1 MLFSEDKLT
10 VMMEDPR
17 REAERRRL
25 PGINGGH
32 G

>member
-1 MLFSEDKLT
+1 MLFSDVKLT
-10 VMMEDPR
+10 VMIEDPR

-25 PGINGGH
+25 PGINDGH